1 MKVHL
6 MIFGICFALC
16 LNASERQKDTK
27 TDSPQA
33 QQTTQI
39 NADSKNKLIVPLEEI
54 TDENLLK
61 LNTQMQEIIHRL
73 GKEDLPKLKLTRKD
87 KRAIQAYLDELKSN
101 PNKAQVYSRPIEKT
115 MKRLHTGSNR
125 RYENFIEWEQYYDY
139 AKAYKDYFADKN
151 QSLIDFINRKMDA
164 LESLSESDYDLVEK
178 LKSLIKTHCGFR
190 DCETAENQW
199 LYKVSRYYRQQP
211 EKYDWEEERKSWY
224 EFLTQNCASDL
235 KSAAYSDIPLE
246 ERNVLLAQAEP
257 ICQKEM
263 AFAQKYFEPLYLSE
277 EKEIDELTGQSLPI
291 YECLDSEA
299 ESVCD
304 YKLKMPLKLTGTL
317 KVIRDYSVGACDTI
331 DVEWIEFEPDS
342 KELPSFLQHGFN
354 LDLQPNMK
362 HYKALEPYIPQWF
375 KDNLAGEIALRAEIE
390 AGDYFRADF
399 SACSF
404 GHSMQVKNMK
414 IIKPT
419 KEKLYGREKYAD
431 PIEYDMRIHLT
442 SKDSYVNLRES
453 PNGKILR
460 RIELGDG
467 YLLWNLGESHS
478 QWLKVLYF
486 PPNVD
491 DAKKAVIGYIHK
503 SQIER
508 ESLE

>member
-1 MKVHL
+1 MKVYL
-6 MIFGICFALC
+6 MIFGICFALF
-16 LNASERQKDTK
+16 LNASEVSKDIK

-33 QQTTQI
+33 QQ
-39 NADSKNKLIVPLEEI
+39 N
-54 TDENLLK
+54 
-61 LNTQMQEIIHRL
+61 
-73 GKEDLPKLKLTRKD
+73 
-87 KRAIQAYLDELKSN
+87 
-101 PNKAQVYSRPIEKT
+101 
-115 MKRLHTGSNR
+115 
-125 RYENFIEWEQYYDY
+125 
-139 AKAYKDYFADKN
+139 
-151 QSLIDFINRKMDA
+151 
-164 LESLSESDYDLVEK
+164 
-178 LKSLIKTHCGFR
+178 
-190 DCETAENQW
+190 
-199 LYKVSRYYRQQP
+199 
-211 EKYDWEEERKSWY
+211 DWEEKEKWY
-224 EFLTQNCASDL
+224 EFLTQYCANDL
-235 KSAAYSDIPLE
+235 EGKAFNADTKE
-246 ERNVLLAQAEP
+246 ESERLLAQAEQ

-263 AFAQKYFEPLYLSE
+263 AFAKKYFESIHLGEKVDKRTGRTIPEPLCFWSDG
-277 EKEIDELTGQSLPI
+277 EK
-291 YECLDSEA
+291 
-299 ESVCD
+299 VCD

-317 KVIRDYSVGACDTI
+317 KVIRDYSVGACAI
-331 DVEWIEFEPDS
+331 GVEWIEFEPDS
-342 KELPSFLQHGFN
+342 KELPSFLQYGFN
-354 LDLQPNMK
+354 LDLKPNMK

-442 SKDSYVNLRES
+442 SEDSYVNLRES

-460 RIELGDG
+460 RIELGSD
-467 YLLWNLGESHS
+467 YLLWNLGESRS

-508 ESLE
+508 ESSEQED

>member
-1 MKVHL
+1 MKEEKIKQTIRGFYEILKNYPH
-6 MIFGICFALC
+6 
-16 LNASERQKDTK
+16 KD
-27 TDSPQA
+27 
-33 QQTTQI
+33 
-39 NADSKNKLIVPLEEI
+39 
-54 TDENLLK
+54 
-61 LNTQMQEIIHRL
+61 
-73 GKEDLPKLKLTRKD
+73 
-87 KRAIQAYLDELKSN
+87 
-101 PNKAQVYSRPIEKT
+101 QVYSIYVKKMSAKTPIDLSEYWKYTEYYHQYEVGYQNYFLEQNKFFIDSINAKMNALEDIDAKNYELFKYLEGFARAHFLEPRDGTWWEKVD
-115 MKRLHTGSNR
+115 LY
-125 RYENFIEWEQYYDY
+125 YEQQNTEYDWIG
-139 AKAYKDYFADKN
+139 DKEMWHEFLA
-151 QSLIDFINRKMDA
+151 QDCGRSLINDA
-164 LESLSESDYDLVEK
+164 FDADTKEES
-178 LKSLIKTHCGFR
+178 
-190 DCETAENQW
+190 
-199 LYKVSRYYRQQP
+199 
-211 EKYDWEEERKSWY
+211 ER
-224 EFLTQNCASDL
+224 
-235 KSAAYSDIPLE
+235 
-246 ERNVLLAQAEP
+246 LLAQAEK

-263 AFAQKYFEPLYLSE
+263 AFAKKYFESIHLGEEVDKITGHTIPKPLCFWSDGV
-277 EKEIDELTGQSLPI
+277 K
-291 YECLDSEA
+291 A
-299 ESVCD
+299 CD
-304 YKLKMPLKLTGTL
+304 YKLKMSLKLTGTL
-317 KVIRDYSVGACDTI
+317 KIIRDYSVGACDTI

-342 KELPSFLQHGFN
+342 KKLPSFLQYGFN
-354 LDLQPNMK
+354 LDLESNMK

-414 IIKPT
+414 IIKPI

-460 RIELGDG
+460 RIELGDD